1 MDRQQS
7 MDQRSNV
14 TKQEIAMS
22 TCYDLMTTDPVTC
35 TVRSTATEAA
45 QLMKSHD
52 LGWLPIVDN
61 SETRTLL
68 GVVTDRDLALKV
80 IAEGLD
86 PGRTP
91 IEDVMTLNPVACGSY
106 DDVDAALDAM
116 AQQQVRRIPVVD
128 EGRLVGVIAQADIA
142 RHLGDPERTAD
153 VLRKISQPT
162 ITHPSMAIRKS

>member
-1 MDRQQS
+1 M
-7 MDQRSNV
+7 
-14 TKQEIAMS
+14 AMT

-35 TVRSTATEAA
+35 SVRSAAIEAA
-45 QLMKSHD
+45 YVMKRHD
-52 LGWLPIVDN
+52 LGWLPVVDN

-80 IAEGLD
+80 LADGLD

-91 IEDVMTLNPVACGSY
+91 IEDVMTMNPVACGSY

-116 AQQQVRRIPVVD
+116 AQHQVRRIPVVD
-128 EGRLVGVIAQADIA
+128 EGRLVGVISQADIA
-142 RHLGDPERTAD
+142 RHLGNPERTVD
-153 VLRKISQPT
+153 VFRKISQPT